1 MANQSTVVLS
11 LVDAVLKRG
20 TPNTTTLPAATL
32 VTTVKNVN
40 LKLTMEEAEASNR
53 NSAFRQYLPSLAGI
67 ELQIEFNS
75 DSADTHLAAFR
86 TALINRQPIPIQVT
100 DSSGSGSTFNGA
112 MGVFPWEND
121 QPLAGVPSNKFT
133 LKPWAVGATSSAQ
146 PTLS

>member
-75 DSADTHLAAFR
+75 DSADTHLAAGAYCPPPAAGLLAWLCR
-86 TALINRQPIPIQVT
+86 SGGGQGRYAPAALRQLTTDNRQPNR
-100 DSSGSGSTFNGA
+100 SF
-112 MGVFPWEND
+112 
-121 QPLAGVPSNKFT
+121 
-133 LKPWAVGATSSAQ
+133 
-146 PTLS
+146 